1 MVFNPETG
9 LRDFEA
15 ELPNK
20 DYSDDLAGTVQKAI
34 DNADI
39 SQPPVR
45 TDAPEEVKAPEV
57 KVAKV
62 LPNQSHS

>member
-45 TDAPEEVKAPEV
+45 TDAPEVEVKAPEV
-57 KVAKV
+57 KVAKA
-62 LPNQSHS
+62 NQSHS